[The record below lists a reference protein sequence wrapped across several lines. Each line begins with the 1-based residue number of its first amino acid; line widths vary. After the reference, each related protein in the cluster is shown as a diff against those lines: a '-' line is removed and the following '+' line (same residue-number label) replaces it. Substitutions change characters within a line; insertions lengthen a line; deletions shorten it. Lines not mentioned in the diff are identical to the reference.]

1 MISRSHWLLPLAVM
15 MTAGCG
21 DPSLVYER
29 DDEVGT
35 RRSAI
40 IGGVEESGRP
50 EVGVIHAG
58 NQSACTGT
66 LIGTRAVLTAAHCV
80 AAKTPPYEL
89 MHPVNFYIGGL
100 YGTRYTAA
108 TAIVHPSYAGG
119 NNADIAV
126 VLLTEDV
133 TDFTPIQ
140 ISSAPPIV
148 GEEVVLVGYGKTG
161 EDSGNFGTMH
171 RAVNI
176 ISSVEAQIFRIEGV
190 GGGTGNICNGDSG
203 GPTFAVRNGR
213 EVLIGIH
220 STKGGVCGQ
229 QGNDMRLD
237 VFLPWIAN
245 QISANPGSSSPT
257 HLPFGATCKAHG
269 DCDSGLCAIDHPT
282 GQRFCSAQCDVA
294 LSTCP
299 LSATCHPIGEID
311 SNRAICGLPQIQG
324 ITDDTEF
331 EGGCSLSRVSR
342 DDAPLQLWPALCLAL
357 ALLLRRRRDGA

>member
-1 MISRSHWLLPLAVM
+1 MAMIV
-15 MTAGCG
+15 GCG
-21 DPSLVYER
+21 DPPLH
-29 DDEVGT
+29 DDVGS

-80 AAKTPPYEL
+80 ATKTPPYQL
-89 MHPVNFYIGGL
+89 IDPVNFYIGGL

-108 TAIVHPSYAGG
+108 SAIVHPGYAGG

-126 VLLTEDV
+126 VLLKEDV
-133 TDFTPIQ
+133 TEFSPIQ
-140 ISSAPPIV
+140 IASSPPVV
-148 GEEVVLVGYGKTG
+148 GEEVVLVGYGRTG
-161 EDSGNFGTMH
+161 EESGSFGTMH

-203 GPTFAVRNGR
+203 GPTFAKRNGR

-229 QGNDMRLD
+229 QGNDMRAD

-245 QISANPGSSSPT
+245 QISANAGSFSPT
-257 HLPFGATCKAHG
+257 PLPFGATCVDHE
-269 DCDSGLCAIDHPT
+269 DCDSGLCAVDHAT
-282 GQRFCSAQCDVA
+282 GQRFCTTLCNAAQ
-294 LSTCP
+294 SRCP
-299 LSATCHPIGEID
+299 LSATCYPIGEND
-311 SNRAICGLPQIQG
+311 SERAICGLPPIQSLAG
-324 ITDDTEF
+324 DTEF
-331 EGGCSLSRVSR
+331 EGGCSLARNVSHA
-342 DDAPLQLWPALCLAL
+342 DAHLRLWPALCLILTLL
-357 ALLLRRRRDGA
+357 ALRRRRRGGGA